1 MRTDG
6 LGYMKHSIASVL
18 VLVLL
23 ICALPGVVRANKLVQ
38 INPGSTKFVMEKKPL
53 SVDEDTKAD
62 RVITLS
68 WHQNVKD
75 ESESLPEIAGPSEK
89 PKRKTVT
96 YRATELVC
104 NKTGQRISPAHI
116 GACIKTSTGDELVY
130 QSLEYAT
137 LFLRPEDDW
146 AKVTLRLAP
155 EAWGPAGEYKGT
167 LESLELGNSGA
178 IGIHAT
184 IDKYIGLSVDKASIE
199 IEAEHGPGSYLATE
213 SVKAQVV
220 ANHKDWTLTI
230 TGDPLK
236 YNSGS
241 TPDEELPQIEP
252 SNVFIKL
259 KGDPDDKWK
268 NLDAGMTMR
277 GSSDFEV
284 REFEFIIK
292 VITELQH
299 TAGTY
304 SGKLRFTISE

>member
-38 INPGSTKFVMEKKPL
+38 INPCSTKFVMEKKPL

-75 ESESLPEIAGPSEK
+75 ESESLPEVAGPSEK

-96 YRATELVC
+96 YRATKLVC
-104 NKTGQRISPAHI
+104 EGTGREISPIHI
-116 GACIKTSTGDELVY
+116 GARIETSTGDELVY

-155 EAWGPAGEYKGT
+155 EAWGPAGTYSGW
-167 LESLELGNSGA
+167 LWSDELGESGK
-178 IGIHAT
+178 IRVHAK
-184 IDKYIGLSVDKASIE
+184 IDDYIDLSVNKTRIE
-199 IEAEHGPGSYLATE
+199 IEADHGPGTYLALE
-213 SVKAQVV
+213 PIKAHVI
-220 ANHKDWTLTI
+220 ANHDWTLTI
-230 TGDPLK
+230 TGDPLE
-236 YNSGS
+236 YDADFA
-241 TPDEELPQIEP
+241 PDEELPQIES

-259 KGDPDDKWK
+259 EGDPDEKWK
-268 NLDAGMTMR
+268 NLESGMTLH
-277 GSSDFEV
+277 GSPDFEI
-284 REFEFIIK
+284 REFSFVIK
-292 VITELQH
+292 VETELEH

-304 SGKLRFTISE
+304 AGKLHFTLSK